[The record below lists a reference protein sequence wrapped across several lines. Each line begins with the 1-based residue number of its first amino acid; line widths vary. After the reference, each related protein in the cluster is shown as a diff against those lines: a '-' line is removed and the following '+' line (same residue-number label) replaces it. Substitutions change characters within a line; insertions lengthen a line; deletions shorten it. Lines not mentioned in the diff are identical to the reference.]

1 MGSCK
6 SLSMPNKTVISNFN
20 VIEDNST
27 LTHDTCSISKIFK
40 NFSNLVES
48 LLINLL
54 KHPAVQ
60 SLINN
65 TVLGRF
71 CNCSC
76 LLSGWHYWEK
86 SLKIRQDIKS
96 SKAAGVDKRLERFLK
111 DGADILAKQVCALQ
125 CVNLLRSP

>member
-1 MGSCK
+1 
-6 SLSMPNKTVISNFN
+6 MPNKTVISNLN
-20 VIEDNST
+20 GIEDSST

-40 NFSNLVES
+40 NFFPNLVGS

-65 TVLGRF
+65 TVLVRF

-76 LLSGWHYWEK
+76 LLSGWHYREK
-86 SLKIRQDIKS
+86 NLKIMQDIKS

-125 CVNLLRSP
+125 CVNLLRSL

>member
-6 SLSMPNKTVISNFN
+6 SLSMPNKTVISNLN
-20 VIEDNST
+20 VIEDSST

-40 NFSNLVES
+40 NFFPNLVGS

-65 TVLGRF
+65 TVLVRF
-71 CNCSC
+71 CNCSR
-76 LLSGWHYWEK
+76 LLSGWHYREK
-86 SLKIRQDIKS
+86 KFKNHARY
-96 SKAAGVDKRLERFLK
+96 
-111 DGADILAKQVCALQ
+111 
-125 CVNLLRSP
+125 